1 MKDRIKFFSK
11 YDMSIGFY
19 LKCLKKKLDE
29 FDDTIE
35 YNNINDIL
43 ELKKHTIHYILYYKS
58 IVHIMMM

>member
-19 LKCLKKKLDE
+19 LEALKKKLDE

-35 YNNINDIL
+35 YNDINDI
-43 ELKKHTIHYILYYKS
+43 S
-58 IVHIMMM
+58 IIFFLNFIKVISFII